1 LDNTSR
7 MSSLGTCIE
16 PNYVVPGANPDPC
29 GGGGGPNP
37 LNLPPTEAG
46 NIRTSFEAVTEWSLT
61 FTPGAYTQSITCSVV
76 PTAGGPVITGSING
90 NTASFA
96 GLTPNTA
103 YDATIVCTNQFGSTP
118 NTPPFAFTSG
128 VDPGLPTGIAVAY
141 CGVEGILQIIYT
153 PSPTATSYTA
163 VMNAVAPSTFRIF
176 GTPTISI
183 NHFTFTGYPL
193 DKNYPVTITMT
204 ASNAY
209 GTNTSAPITSTTFA
223 PLAGNFT
230 SANIPMYPFG
240 TAGYT
245 SPNIPIPMPSDYSAL
260 SNATRFSQA
269 FGSSPIELRIFA
281 GVAMNNLP
289 PNPLSFTLFN
299 ATTGQPCG
307 FRCDLNLPAGN
318 QTLGFGTKYSWTSAI
333 GPSSIA
339 VGLGPGTTLY
349 TAFVLPNLGAWS
361 SFSRYTISFRYN
373 QGVGVLI
380 T

>member
-1 LDNTSR
+1 
-7 MSSLGTCIE
+7 MSTDGTCIE
-16 PNYVVPGANPDPC
+16 PNYVVPGANPC
-29 GGGGGPNP
+29 TGGGGDNP

-46 NIRTSFEAVTEWSLT
+46 NVRTSFQGVTAWSLS
-61 FTPGAYTQSITCSVV
+61 FTPGVYTSSVTCSVV
-76 PTAGGPVITGSING
+76 PAAGGATIPGSING
-90 NTASFA
+90 NIASWA
-96 GLTPNTA
+96 GLTANTA
-103 YDATIVCTNQFGSTP
+103 YLATITCTNQFGSTP
-118 NTPPFAFTSG
+118 LTPPFPFTSG

-176 GTPTISI
+176 GVPTLSI

-193 DKNYPVTITMT
+193 DRNYPVTIYMT

-209 GTNTSAPITSTTFA
+209 GTNTSTSISTTTFS
-223 PLAGNFT
+223 PLAGTFT

-240 TAGYT
+240 TAGYS
-245 SPNIPIPMPSDYSAL
+245 SPNIPIPMPSDYSATA
-260 SNATRFSQA
+260 NATRFSQS
-269 FGSSPIELRIFA
+269 FSTSPIQLRLTA
-281 GVAMNNLP
+281 AVAMSTLP
-289 PNPLSFTLFN
+289 PITVSFILFN

-307 FRCDLNLPAGN
+307 FRCDLPLTSGN
-318 QTLGFGTKYSWTSAI
+318 QSLGFERIYNWTSAI

-349 TAFVLPNLGAWS
+349 TAFVLPNLGSWS
-361 SFSRYTISFRYN
+361 SFSRYNIYFKYN